1 MKVMLLAA
9 GKGERM
15 LPLTAT
21 TPKPLLKAGG
31 ITLIEHQIRKL
42 AGHGFRDIVIN
53 HAWLGAQIEAA
64 LGDGTALGVSIQWS
78 RETEPLETAGGIV
91 RALPLLGNEPFVV
104 TNADIWTDF
113 PFSTLREVLRPDD
126 LVHLVLV
133 ANPEHHR
140 TGDFNLSA
148 AGRLRQDPG
157 SQRHTYSGIAV
168 FHPQLFTGMRDGK
181 APLLPCLQRAIALER
196 ASGEIFDGDWI
207 DVGTP
212 ERLAALD
219 GRLRQGQGAYSG
231 ASMNKQNDQL
241 PFGNE

>member
-31 ITLIEHQIRKL
+31 VTLIEHQIRKL
-42 AGHGFRDIVIN
+42 AAAGFNEIVIN
-53 HAWLGAQIEAA
+53 HAWLGAQLEQA
-64 LGDGTALGVSIQWS
+64 LGDGAALGVSIEWS
-78 RETEPLETAGGIV
+78 REGEPLETAGGIV
-91 RALPLLGNEPFVV
+91 RALPLLGSEPFVV

-113 PFSTLREVLRPDD
+113 PFGTLRDALRGND

-140 TGDFNLSA
+140 AGDFNLSA
-148 AGRLRQDPG
+148 SGRLRQDPD

-168 FHPQLFTGMRDGK
+168 FDPQLFAGMADGK
-181 APLLPCLQRAIALER
+181 APLLPCLQKAIGLGR
-196 ASGEIFDGDWI
+196 ASGEIFNGDWI

-212 ERLAALD
+212 ERLQTLD
-219 GRLRQGQGAYSG
+219 ERLRQG
-231 ASMNKQNDQL
+231 
-241 PFGNE
+241 

>member
-21 TPKPLLKAGG
+21 TPKPLLQAGG

-42 AGHGFRDIVIN
+42 AANGLRDIVIN

-64 LGDGTALGVSIQWS
+64 LGDGSALGVSIQWS

-91 RALPLLGNEPFVV
+91 RALPLLGNEPFAVA
-104 TNADIWTDF
+104 NADIWTEF
-113 PFSTLREVLRPDD
+113 PFHTLHDALRPED

-133 ANPEHHR
+133 ENPEHHR
-140 TGDFNLSA
+140 AGDFNLSVD
-148 AGRLRQDPG
+148 GRLRQDLDSP
-157 SQRHTYSGIAV
+157 RHTYAGIGV
-168 FHPQLFTGMRDGK
+168 FHPHLFAGMTDGK
-181 APLLPCLQRAIALER
+181 APLLPCLRRAIALGR

-212 ERLAALD
+212 ERLARLD
-219 GRLRQGQGAYSG
+219 ERLRQDGGAYAG
-231 ASMNKQNDQL
+231 ASISNQN
-241 PFGNE
+241 G